1 MHDNRREALEDIKFV
16 NGDQWPEEAKN
27 QRGKDTVEL
36 VINRTQATVKQVVN
50 QQRQNRPAIRVRP
63 VDSGSDKA
71 TAEVIEGL
79 VRNIEQQS
87 NAEAVYDW
95 GFEAAVNGGYGYWR
109 VVTEYCDPDSF
120 DQEIRIKRIRN
131 RFDVTFD
138 PKAEETLKED
148 ARWAFVHKNRDKAEL
163 QKKHKK
169 ANFAGIDGSAS
180 GEFSGWWDE
189 ETARV
194 AEYFY
199 KVKRDKLLVA
209 FSDGS
214 VISVPERI
222 EGEKIDPAEYID
234 LYTQQNGVTRLRE
247 RVSHYDQVKWCLA
260 TATEILEERDWAGKY
275 IPIVPVIGDEIDVE
289 GKLHYA
295 GLVRYMR
302 DPARM
307 YNYWLTKATRK
318 VALSPEAKILV
329 TAKQMEGYE
338 KFWDSAN
345 TDPRM
350 YLPYNSINGESDP
363 KDIRPAQLD
372 SGFASM
378 IALSSDQLKEVSGIY
393 DASLGARGNETSGIA
408 INQRKQQ
415 GDNAN
420 YHFLD
425 NMNRSIA
432 HTGRIVVDLIPTYY
446 DTEKTARILGEDGST
461 KMVTLNKPYVD
472 EETNQEVLYDMK
484 AGKYDVV
491 TEAGPGFATKRQEA
505 FDYMVQMFGN
515 NPEMLSMFG
524 DLLFQNADLP
534 NADKIAERFAQMQGQ
549 GGDANPN
556 QGIPGIP
563 PGMAPGIP
571 Q

>member
-148 ARWAFVHKNRDKAEL
+148 ARWAFVHKNRDKTEL

-169 ANFAGIDGSAS
+169 ATFAGIDGSAS